1 MERKR
6 SVTERADSMKKKVP
20 YFKNTEEEARFWE
33 NHSVM
38 EFVDEDDISDFL
50 RLGGKKSVVVTLRI
64 EPLVREQ
71 TRRVARDAGMSYQ
84 TLMRDWIYDGLRKAL
99 EEKYGARRAESE
111 PLMQLVMG
119 LKKDVE
125 EIKGT
130 LSNPQKSTKAAR
142 AQKRKAIP

>member
-1 MERKR
+1 
-6 SVTERADSMKKKVP
+6 MKKKVP

-111 PLMQLVMG
+111 PLVQLVLG
-119 LKKDVE
+119 VKKDVE
-125 EIKGT
+125 EIKGM
-130 LSNPQKSTKAAR
+130 LSNPKKSIKAAR
-142 AQKRKAIP
+142 AYKRKAIP

>member
-111 PLMQLVMG
+111 PLVQLVLG
-119 LKKDVE
+119 VKKDVE
-125 EIKGT
+125 EIKGM
-130 LSNPQKSTKAAR
+130 LSNPKKSIKAAR
-142 AQKRKAIP
+142 AYKRKAIP